1 MENLSEGTIGDLETP
16 GAPVA
21 TFSLV
26 VIPSKNSV
34 SGRVLI
40 KQALNI
46 PDGDIDIK
54 VEGKIHATGFG
65 NFTKVVSLHGQ
76 YDQSFPSEKFG
87 AFLADFDAHF
97 VVDDDWNGTG
107 GFSFY
112 KNQIENVPVEAI
124 KKLKEELVG

>member
-1 MENLSEGTIGDLETP
+1 MEILSEGTIGDLGMP

-21 TFSLV
+21 IFSLEV
-26 VIPSKNSV
+26 MSSKNSV

-40 KQALNI
+40 KQSPNT
-46 PDGDIDIK
+46 DTDIDIK
-54 VEGKIHATGFG
+54 VVGKIHTTGFG

-76 YDQSFPSEKFG
+76 YDQSFSSDTFG
-87 AFLADFDAHF
+87 GFVADFDAHF
-97 VVDDDWNGTG
+97 VIDDEWNGTG

-124 KKLKEELVG
+124 KKLKEELI